1 MKQVCVRE
9 ISILNVKPLIIF
21 IFRGLFFGWIWL
33 FNYLYRYSTVFSYFQ
48 LAFLDVIVKIGI
60 GDLST
65 DSKALYI
72 IIIMFKEI
80 LIGYCQP
87 MKSIP
92 MLCFGP
98 GSHGLACDI

>member
-1 MKQVCVRE
+1 M
-9 ISILNVKPLIIF
+9 VKFDCLIIYIDILQYF
-21 IFRGLFFGWIWL
+21 LIFNWHSF
-33 FNYLYRYSTVFSYFQ
+33 
-48 LAFLDVIVKIGI
+48 DVIVKIGI

-98 GSHGLACDI
+98 GSHGLACDIQVDIILLQKSCVFKSLVVVYLH

>member
-1 MKQVCVRE
+1 M
-9 ISILNVKPLIIF
+9 VKFDCLIIYIDILQYF
-21 IFRGLFFGWIWL
+21 LIFNWHSF
-33 FNYLYRYSTVFSYFQ
+33 
-48 LAFLDVIVKIGI
+48 DVIVKIGI